1 MHITSRDRRVRD
13 QADPVRRSHWSA
25 VDASSGRLPGKLQA
39 ADKKEEQ
46 HLAFS
51 ERGRRVRT
59 QCPFDASN
67 FVQPFIRF
75 FFFSY
80 PSKIPRHYRHNF
92 FFYSK

>member
-1 MHITSRDRRVRD
+1 MTHRPVSTGRLGD
-13 QADPVRRSHWSA
+13 QTNPVRPLRWRV

-75 FFFSY
+75 FLLS
-80 PSKIPRHYRHNF
+80 
-92 FFYSK
+92 